1 MQKEVTHMKPHL
13 DVNHEVVDTSII
25 DSITTE
31 DVSVEMVPTETIG
44 ETVDD
49 TCPFEVFEPMK
60 EEVKSP
66 RYMKKD
72 EKFKFY
78 AEKRVNSI
86 LMELNALG
94 DLAFTYSGTYDQE
107 MVKAIFYTIHKATD
121 ATRELYRRKE
131 RVMPCFSFG

>member
-13 DVNHEVVDTSII
+13 DVNHEVVDRSII

-31 DVSVEMVPTETIG
+31 DVSVETVPTETVG
-44 ETVDD
+44 E
-49 TCPFEVFEPMK
+49 CPFEVFEPMK

-131 RVMPCFSFG
+131 RVIPCFRFG